1 MCTAECMCSGV
12 GGHGWGNGSK
22 SDWERIYEMH
32 KCSIKII
39 INKNVRKN
47 NFKGVER
54 WLSD

>member
-1 MCTAECMCSGV
+1 MAECMCSGV